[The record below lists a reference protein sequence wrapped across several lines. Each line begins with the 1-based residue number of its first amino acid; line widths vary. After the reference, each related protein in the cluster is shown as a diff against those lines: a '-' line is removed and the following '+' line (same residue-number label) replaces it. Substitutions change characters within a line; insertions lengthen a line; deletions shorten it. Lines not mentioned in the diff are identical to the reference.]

1 MCKPSPIL
9 FFTHISWIHGS
20 LVFEETFFIYIYGCL
35 DNTNSNCF
43 REVGVLKSLDY
54 TLMNLYD
61 VGLFFTHRG
70 RIQDS
75 LVLVVGFITH
85 GRHERGTTI
94 ALLSSTIVA
103 GIQALV
109 LGSGSTT
116 KSSGGRNICSCFSFF
131 SKL

>member
-1 MCKPSPIL
+1 
-9 FFTHISWIHGS
+9 
-20 LVFEETFFIYIYGCL
+20 
-35 DNTNSNCF
+35 
-43 REVGVLKSLDY
+43 
-54 TLMNLYD
+54 MNLYD

-116 KSSGGRNICSCFSFF
+116 KSSGRRNICSCFSFF
-131 SKL
+131 QSCKDPMFLGQPVPVLAGPSAHHCQISKKGQSQGK